1 MGVPSLRD
9 DGLRLVR
16 DGRTTVSEV
25 WRVIGD
31 EETG

>member
-1 MGVPSLRD
+1 LRD

-16 DGRTTVSEV
+16 DGRTSVAEL

-31 EETG
+31 EEAG